1 MIFLKNIR
9 ILMKI
14 LMFFSCVF
22 CILSYL
28 LVLDGTFFEFGL
40 HLGFDG
46 MLSWLGNLEV
56 GWGSCLFF

>member
-1 MIFLKNIR
+1 
-9 ILMKI
+9 MKI